1 MKKIY
6 IITILFF
13 NCYFL
18 LYSQD
23 ALSNDYSFTNPFR
36 VYDIDKYYIGWQ
48 DPRAFIGRLL
58 FAKNF
63 DVNKN
68 LMAMDNSANWDF
80 KSVSIYIEGRLA
92 SEIMFYRNKYFS
104 VGMAA
109 GMDISILGR
118 SSGLFDVYD
127 FSGQFAVFTDLWLQN
142 IAGINMKIRFIPMYH
157 QSTHLVDGFKGDY
170 KIRSGSSYEHIII

>member
-23 ALSNDYSFTNPFR
+23 ASSNDYSFTNPFR
-36 VYDIDKYYIGWQ
+36 VYDVDKYYIGWQ

-68 LMAMDNSANWDF
+68 LMAMDNNANWDF

-109 GMDISILGR
+109 GMDISDR
-118 SSGLFDVYD
+118 KSV
-127 FSGQFAVFTDLWLQN
+127 V
-142 IAGINMKIRFIPMYH
+142 
-157 QSTHLVDGFKGDY
+157 
-170 KIRSGSSYEHIII
+170 